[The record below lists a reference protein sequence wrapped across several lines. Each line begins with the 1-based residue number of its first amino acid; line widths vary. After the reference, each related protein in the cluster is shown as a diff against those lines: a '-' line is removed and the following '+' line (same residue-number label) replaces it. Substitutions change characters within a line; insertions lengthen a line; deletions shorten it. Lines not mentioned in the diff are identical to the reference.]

1 MNSVFIS
8 GSISIKTLP
17 SEVIK
22 SFDKIISQSIH
33 VYVGD
38 ADGID
43 TLTQKYFASKN
54 YTNVV
59 VCTIYDRPRNMALNL
74 FEINQVSYDP
84 NIKSERERQIS
95 KDSYMTSNT
104 DYSFVIWDGKSKGS
118 FSNIQRAFEYDKK
131 LKIYCTNLDR
141 CLLKEEL
148 TPSNIE
154 GIYKSNTG
162 YTPSEIIAK
171 IKASNIYTNI
181 SKVSELKEWLVSHKI
196 FKECKNK
203 IEIDSRYRDYF
214 IVENYRGNQNIKYKQ
229 NILELIGM
237 NSIFGMRKWDNRC
250 KPIIQH

>member
-17 SEVIK
+17 FEVIK
-22 SFDKIISQSIH
+22 SFDKIISQNIH

-54 YTNVV
+54 YTNILVS
-59 VCTIYDRPRNMALNL
+59 TIYERPRNIASNI
-74 FEINQVSYDP
+74 FGIKQVSYDL
-84 NIKSERERQIS
+84 NIKSEREKQTS
-95 KDSYMTSNT
+95 KDRYMTSNT

-118 FSNIQRAFEYDKK
+118 YANIQRAFEQNKK
-131 LKIYCTNLDR
+131 LKIYYTNLNR
-141 CLLKEEL
+141 CLLKDEL
-148 TPSNIE
+148 VPQNIE
-154 GIYKSNTG
+154 NIYKSNTG
-162 YTPSEIIAK
+162 YTPSEIVAK

-196 FKECKNK
+196 LKEYQNK
-203 IEIDSRYRDYF
+203 IEIDSKYQDYF

-229 NILELIGM
+229 NVLDLIGI
-237 NSIFGMRKWDNRC
+237 NSIFGVGK
-250 KPIIQH
+250 